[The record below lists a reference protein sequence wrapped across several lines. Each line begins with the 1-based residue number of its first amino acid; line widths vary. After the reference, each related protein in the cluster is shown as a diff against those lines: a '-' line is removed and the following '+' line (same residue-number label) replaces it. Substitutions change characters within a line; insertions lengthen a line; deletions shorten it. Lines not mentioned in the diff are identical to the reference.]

1 MSVAREQEVNWVL
14 FQRENLMWG
23 FMGLEVVGNE
33 GQGNFECQ
41 FSSLIGLRQ

>member
-14 FQRENLMWG
+14 FQRETLLRV

-33 GQGNFECQ
+33 GEENFESQ
-41 FSSLIGLRQ
+41 FSSLMDLRW